1 MSDKD
6 TKIEKIL
13 ENKLNYQNNTTTTED
28 VVDDTVI
35 DEVAREV
42 KEYIS
47 KLPEEEKAK
56 ALKEMSDELR
66 QSVLEDV
73 IMTQLFNH
81 IKGRDN

>member
-13 ENKLNYQNNTTTTED
+13 ENKINYQNNTTTTED
-28 VVDDTVI
+28 VVDDVVI
-35 DEVAREV
+35 DKVTREI
-42 KEYIS
+42 KEYIN

-73 IMTQLFNH
+73 MFTQLC
-81 IKGRDN
+81 KYMKSRDN

>member
-47 KLPEEEKAK
+47 KLPEEEKAN

-73 IMTQLFNH
+73 MFTQLYKYMRN
-81 IKGRDN
+81 RDN

>member
-73 IMTQLFNH
+73 MFTQLYKYMRN
-81 IKGRDN
+81 RDN